1 MPNPLTGLT
10 QLKSTDI
17 TDGTIVDADIS
28 PSPSIPG
35 TKVDIDLGLAEAQT
49 PFNIGLLG
57 FKKAVNEGLTIFNL
71 MDGIVDEFHSEGGI
85 DTAENSN
92 AVYDATS
99 DFYENKSAGPVPNTT
114 EITSYTSGS
123 GNYTAE
129 PTTTG
134 LNVLVVGGGGGGGGS
149 RSDGTGGGGAGGLVY
164 YPNYPVT
171 GGSTYAYVVGAG
183 GSETPEYGLGS
194 ANNGADSSFN
204 HPSPLPLVGEGGGQ
218 GGSAAGFPQ
227 SYFLGR
233 PGGSGGG
240 IGGKVPDMG
249 PVAPTYNPVG
259 EKFGSDAL
267 PLPVTGLPSSPGPQ
281 GPHLIG
287 TSTQVANHPTG
298 LSPSVLPVN
307 SPGGFGNR
315 GGAGSQADP
324 NTPPDGHRDGS
335 GGGGAGG
342 IGTDNL
348 PTNPQ
353 NSNNPG
359 GVGLA
364 YTIAD
369 GSSPVTYAAG
379 GASGPEGTTYNGPDA
394 TANTGNGGGGGAS
407 ATPGGGN
414 VTGGAGG
421 SGIVIVSASQQQ
433 VSSTSM
439 TLVSDTF
446 TALATP
452 SEARLVVFAEIAD
465 DLNSD
470 INASVTRDNTT
481 FNAVSL
487 TDEGYSTGSSGIKI
501 FSGSTPLTGSA
512 SPQVQVR
519 WKIVGSS
526 LTGANK
532 IHGVALQW
540 A

>member
-10 QLKSTDI
+10 QIKSTDI
-17 TDGTIVDADIS
+17 TDGTITDADIS
-28 PSPSIPG
+28 PSASITS
-35 TKVDIDLGLAEAQT
+35 TKTEIATDLADTNT
-49 PFNIGLLG
+49 PFNIGVLG
-57 FKKAVNEGLTIFNL
+57 FKHAVNEGLTVYNL
-71 MDGIVDEFHSEGGI
+71 KDGIVDEFHSEGGV

-92 AVYDATS
+92 AIYDATS

-129 PTTTG
+129 PTTTNV
-134 LNVLVVGGGGGGGGS
+134 NVLIVGGGGAGGGS
-149 RSDGTGGGGAGGLVY
+149 ASDGTGGGGAGGLVY

-171 GGSTYAYVVGAG
+171 GGANYAYVVGAG
-183 GSETPEYGLGS
+183 MGETPAPGGPHPTFAY
-194 ANNGADSSFN
+194 NGADSSFN
-204 HPSPLPLVGEGGGQ
+204 HPSPLPLVGEGGGK
-218 GGSAAGFPQ
+218 GGDSQGFPQ
-227 SYFLGR
+227 SHFLGR

-249 PVAPTYNPVG
+249 VVPAYQPVG

-267 PLPVTGLPSSPGPQ
+267 PLPATGLPTTPSPQ
-281 GPHLIG
+281 GPHYIG
-287 TSTQVANHPTG
+287 TSTQVSNHPTP
-298 LSPSVLPVN
+298 LTPSVLPLN

-315 GGAGSQADP
+315 GGAGSQATP
-324 NTPPDGHRDGS
+324 QTPPDGHRDGA
-335 GGGGAGG
+335 GGGGAGA
-342 IGTDNL
+342 IGNDNL
-348 PTNPQ
+348 PTEPQ
-353 NSNNPG
+353 NALNPG

-364 YTIAD
+364 YNIAD
-369 GSSPVTYAAG
+369 GSSPVTYATG
-379 GASGPEGTTYNGPDA
+379 GNSGPEAVSGAGADA
-394 TANTGNGGGGGAS
+394 AANTGNGGTGGGP
-407 ATPGGGN
+407 PG
-414 VTGGAGG
+414 TGGAGG

-433 VSSTSM
+433 VSSSSM

-446 TALATP
+446 TASSTP
-452 SEARLVVFAEIAD
+452 SKARIVVFAEIAD
-465 DLNSD
+465 DLNTD
-470 INASVTRDNTT
+470 ISVSATRDNTT
-481 FNAVSL
+481 FNSITL
-487 TDEGYSTGSSGIKI
+487 TDEGFQAGSSGIKI

-512 SPQVQVR
+512 SPQVRLR

>member
-10 QLKSTDI
+10 QIKSTDI
-17 TDGTIVDADIS
+17 TDGTLVDANLS
-28 PSPSIPG
+28 PSVPATKLNVDLSI
-35 TKVDIDLGLAEAQT
+35 AEAQT

-99 DFYENKSAGPVPNTT
+99 DFYENKSTGPVPNTT

-134 LNVLVVGGGGGGGGS
+134 LNVLVVGGGGAGGGTN
-149 RSDGTGGGGAGGLVY
+149 SDGAGGGGAGGLIY

-171 GGSTYAYVVGAG
+171 GGASYAYVVGAG
-183 GSETPEYGLGS
+183 GPETPSSGAGS
-194 ANNGADSSFN
+194 ANNAADSSFN

-249 PVAPTYNPVG
+249 FVPGYTPVA

-267 PLPVTGLPSSPGPQ
+267 PLPATGLPSSPGPQ

>member
-1 MPNPLTGLT
+1 MPNPNTGLT
-10 QLKSTDI
+10 QIKSTDI
-17 TDGTIVDADIS
+17 TDGVITDAKIS
-28 PSPSIPG
+28 PSANITS
-35 TKVDIDLGLAEAQT
+35 TKTEIATDLSDTNT
-49 PFNIGLLG
+49 PFNIGVLG
-57 FKKAVNEGLTIFNL
+57 FKHAVNEGLTVYNL
-71 MDGIVDEFHSEGGI
+71 VDGIVDEFHSEDGV
-85 DTAENSN
+85 DTSENSN
-92 AVYDATS
+92 ANYDSTS

-114 EITSYTSGS
+114 AISSYTSGS
-123 GNYTAE
+123 GNYTAT
-129 PTTTG
+129 PTTTAV
-134 LNVLVVGGGGGGGGS
+134 NVLVVGGGGAGGGTN
-149 RSDGTGGGGAGGLVY
+149 SDGAGGGGAGGLIY

-171 GGSTYAYVVGAG
+171 GGASYAYVVGAG
-183 GSETPEYGLGS
+183 GPETPSSGAGS
-194 ANNGADSSFN
+194 ANNAADSSFN

-249 PVAPTYNPVG
+249 FVPGYTPVA

-267 PLPVTGLPSSPGPQ
+267 PLPATGLPSSPGPQ

-481 FNAVSL
+481 FNSVTLS
-487 TDEGYSTGSSGIKI
+487 DEGYQAGSSGIKI

-512 SPQVQVR
+512 SPQVRLR